1 MFVWGGGGD
10 FILASGNILIF
21 ANFRKHVLHPGIE
34 SPHVSNKLLLI
45 SLISLK
51 FINYKV
57 FKNKLPL
64 EFEKI
69 YPLFQKFNHFMH
81 VYVIIC
87 IRPLYLLKLTC
98 ANIWIFQSYQY
109 IQQKKKDSQESFFMI
124 TIQ

>member
-1 MFVWGGGGD
+1 MRESSLVNSVCVCVCMGGGGD

-34 SPHVSNKLLLI
+34 SPQSQTSYLLLPI

-51 FINYKV
+51 FINYMV

-64 EFEKI
+64 EFAKI

-81 VYVIIC
+81 V
-87 IRPLYLLKLTC
+87 
-98 ANIWIFQSYQY
+98 
-109 IQQKKKDSQESFFMI
+109 
-124 TIQ
+124 